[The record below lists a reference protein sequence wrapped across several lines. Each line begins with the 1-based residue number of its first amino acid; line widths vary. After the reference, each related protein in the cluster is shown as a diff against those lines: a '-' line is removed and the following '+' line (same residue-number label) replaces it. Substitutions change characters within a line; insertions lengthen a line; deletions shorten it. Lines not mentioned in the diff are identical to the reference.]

1 MQFKSIV
8 FLALLVSAAARGSL
22 RTATAP
28 DAAAE
33 VALEKQYN
41 IQIHDVFA
49 KQEGESDKVVKQVKA
64 NKQLSELQ
72 VSTAPDAAAEVA
84 LEKQYNIQIHD
95 DFAKQEG
102 ESAQIVKQVKAN
114 KELSAVQTSL

>member
-49 KQEGESDKVVKQVKA
+49 KQAVES
-64 NKQLSELQ
+64 
-72 VSTAPDAAAEVA
+72 AEV
-84 LEKQYNIQIHD
+84 
-95 DFAKQEG
+95 
-102 ESAQIVKQVKAN
+102 VKQVKAN
-114 KELSAVQTSL
+114 KELSALQLFVQSKQQPEEGSDLALYGTKEAEASIEGEEGSDVALYGGATAAGTETGE